1 MSESSS
7 KASKSEADVSFR
19 KIFIGGLGYNT
30 DEAELYRHFSVYG
43 HVEEAIVM
51 KGKSS
56 LQSSLQKYLQSSLQI
71 Y

>member
-7 KASKSEADVSFR
+7 KASKSEDDVSFR

-30 DEAELYRHFSVYG
+30 DDAELNRHFSAYG

-56 LQSSLQKYLQSSLQI
+56 PLISLKKALLCF
-71 Y
+71 

>member
-7 KASKSEADVSFR
+7 KASKSETDVSFR

-30 DEAELYRHFSVYG
+30 DEAEIYRYFSAYG

-51 KGKSS
+51 KGKLN
-56 LQSSLQKYLQSSLQI
+56 LQSSLQKY
-71 Y
+71 